1 MALYEYSW
9 LILLSPLFSFAV
21 IIFGTRMWDLATRGR
36 VAAIAAQEAEAHAGH
51 NGHDES
57 HSDVELMH
65 EKGPRGEDLVFEN
78 IEDPKVPWLTMG
90 AQISGYL
97 SVVIMAL
104 ACIYSWILLLNSAGL
119 ISIAPLLPT
128 QGIPLTQISYAWC
141 QNIDATNNCFGL
153 GSYVIAFHLDNLT
166 IVMLAVVTSIT
177 LLVQFYSQGSGHKGR
192 IEDSHNERSEHN
204 QEQRSLLYGL
214 FTKGYMERSAGF
226 ARFYA
231 YLSLFAFS
239 MLMIVF
245 AANFLVIFIGWE
257 LVGLSSYLLI
267 GFWFNKRSKPVEDRL
282 SPASASIEA
291 FIVNRVGDVGFIIGI
306 MILFVST
313 GTFSFSELPTAVMH
327 MDKTVLT
334 IAMILIFCGA
344 IGKSAQV
351 PLHVWLPPAMEGP
364 TPVSAL
370 IHAATMVAAG
380 VYMVGRTW
388 FIFAAAD
395 PLAFQV
401 VAWIGGIS
409 AIFAAVIALVQTDF
423 KRVLAFSTISQLG
436 YMFVGMGI
444 ATGSAYVYGPGLG
457 MFHLFTHAFFKALLF
472 LCAGSVLYALHH
484 ATHKETQDM
493 RVMGGLGPL
502 MPITGIAWLIGTLA
516 IGGFPFFDSFFSKD
530 NIIAV
535 AFDTGNYA
543 LWAITLITA
552 GLTSFYMFR
561 AFILAFGGKEGR
573 WGGLWGG
580 TYRGKIY
587 RIAGLEEGNQDKT
600 YLVEKD
606 EEEKEHTNIPHESP
620 LTITIPLIL
629 LMIPSIFAGDWFNF
643 YTYIDPNA
651 AALTVR
657 DVLTDWKTWLGL
669 TVSLIGFTWA
679 YVLYARVEFATL
691 HDYVENRAFLRSAHR
706 VLLHKFYVDDL
717 YNLLIR
723 YVVFG
728 FSHTAQAFDTYV
740 IDGIVNGVGRLVTT
754 IGRDVRHVET
764 GRVQAYMIGFF
775 GGVAV
780 LAILVFAL
788 VAFVK

>member
-1 MALYEYSW
+1 MELYQYSW
-9 LILLSPLFSFAV
+9 LILLAPLLSFAV
-21 IIFGTRMWDLATRGR
+21 IIFGTRVWDMLSRPHTA
-36 VAAIAAQEAEAHAGH
+36 VAPASG
-51 NGHDES
+51 GHDE
-57 HSDVELMH
+57 HVDAHTTAVEGAH
-65 EKGPRGEDLVFEN
+65 GEA
-78 IEDPKVPWLTMG
+78 EDPDEDPQVPQLTMG
-90 AQISGYL
+90 AKASAYVGIG
-97 SVVIMAL
+97 IMAL
-104 ACIYSWILLLNSAGL
+104 ACIYSWVLLVASA
-119 ISIAPLLPT
+119 SSPTLPESGIT
-128 QGIPLTQISYAWC
+128 VLSYNWLVQQGA
-141 QNIDATNNCFGL
+141 A
-153 GSYVIAFHLDNLT
+153 SYVVAFHLDR
-166 IVMLAVVTSIT
+166 LAIAMMVVVTTVS
-177 LLVQFYSQGSGHKGR
+177 LLVQFYSQG
-192 IEDSHNERSEHN
+192 
-204 QEQRSLLYGL
+204 
-214 FTKGYMERSAGF
+214 YMENSAGY
-226 ARFYA
+226 ARFFS

-239 MLMIVF
+239 MLTIVF
-245 AANFLVIFIGWE
+245 AENFLVMFVGWE

-267 GFWFNKRSKPVEDRL
+267 GFWINKRPKPAEDRL
-282 SPASASIEA
+282 SPASAAIEA
-291 FIVNRVGDVGFIIGI
+291 FIVNRIGDVGFIIGI
-306 MILFVST
+306 MILFANT
-313 GTFSFSELPTAVMH
+313 GTFQFSDLASRVGG
-327 MDKTVLT
+327 MDKVLLTV
-334 IAMILIFCGA
+334 AMILVFCGA
-344 IGKSAQV
+344 IGKSAQF

-388 FIFAAAD
+388 FIFADAD

-409 AIFAAVIALVQTDF
+409 AIFAASIALVQTDF

-444 ATGSAYVYGPGLG
+444 AAGTAYGPGLG

-502 MPITGIAWLIGTLA
+502 MPITAIAWLIGTFA

-535 AFDTGNYA
+535 AFDSGNYA

-561 AFILAFGGKEGR
+561 AFILAFGGKGGR

-600 YLVEKD
+600 YLVEMD
-606 EEEKEHTNIPHESP
+606 TEEKEHIKVPHESP

-629 LMIPSIFAGDWFNF
+629 LIIPSIFAGDWFNS
-643 YTYIDPNA
+643 YSYIQQGAP
-651 AALTVR
+651 ALTVR
-657 DVLTDWKTWLGL
+657 DVLDDWKTWVGL
-669 TVSLIGFTWA
+669 AVALVGFTWA
-679 YVLYARVEFATL
+679 YVLYARFELARI
-691 HDYVENRAFLRSAHR
+691 HDFVQNRAFLRSAHR
-706 VLLHKFYVDDL
+706 VLLHKYYVDDL
-717 YNLLIR
+717 YNWLIR

-728 FSHTAQAFDTYV
+728 FSHTIQAFDTYV
-740 IDGIVNGVGRLVTT
+740 IDGVVNSVARVVTT

-788 VAFVK
+788 VTFVK

>member
-9 LILLSPLFSFAV
+9 LILLSPLFAFAV

-36 VAAIAAQEAEAHAGH
+36 VASQPAHEAETHAGH

-57 HSDVELMH
+57 GSDVELMH
-65 EKGPRGEDLVFEN
+65 EKGPRGEDLIFEN
-78 IEDPKVPWLTMG
+78 IEDPKVPELTPG
-90 AQISGYL
+90 AKISGYL

-104 ACIYSWILLLNSAGL
+104 ACIYAWILLLNTAGL
-119 ISIAPLLPT
+119 ISVAPLLPT
-128 QGIPLTQISYAWC
+128 QGISLTQISYAWC

-166 IVMLAVVTSIT
+166 IVMLVVVTSIT
-177 LLVQFYSQGSGHKGR
+177 LLVQFYSQG
-192 IEDSHNERSEHN
+192 
-204 QEQRSLLYGL
+204 
-214 FTKGYMERSAGF
+214 YMERSAGY

-239 MLMIVF
+239 MLTIVF

-267 GFWFNKRSKPVEDRL
+267 GFWFNKKRKPAEDRL
-282 SPASASIEA
+282 SPSSASIEA

-313 GTFSFSELPTAVMH
+313 GTFSFSQLPTAVMH
-327 MDKTVLT
+327 MDKAVLT
-334 IAMILIFCGA
+334 VAMILIFCGA

-395 PLAFQV
+395 PLAFQI

-409 AIFAAVIALVQTDF
+409 AIFAASIALVQTDF

-444 ATGSAYVYGPGLG
+444 AAGTAYGPGLG

-493 RVMGGLGPL
+493 RVMGGLGPM
-502 MPITGIAWLIGTLA
+502 MPITAIAWLIGTFA

-561 AFILAFGGKEGR
+561 AFILAFGGKGGN

-580 TYRGKIY
+580 TYRGKVY
-587 RIAGLEEGNQDKT
+587 RIAGVEEGNQDKT
-600 YLVEKD
+600 YLVEMSP
-606 EEEKEHTNIPHESP
+606 EEKEHVKVPHESP
-620 LTITIPLIL
+620 LTMTIPLIL

-643 YTYIDPNA
+643 YPYIQAGAP
-651 AALTVR
+651 ALTVR
-657 DVLTDWKTWLGL
+657 DVLDDWKTWAGL
-669 TVSLIGFTWA
+669 AVSLIGFTWA
-679 YVLYARVEFATL
+679 YVMYARVEFARI
-691 HDYVENRAFLRSAHR
+691 HDYVQNRAFLRSAHR
-706 VLLHKFYVDDL
+706 VLLHKYYVDEL

-728 FSHTAQAFDTYV
+728 FSHIAQAFDTYV
-740 IDGIVNGVGRLVTT
+740 VDGIVNGVARLVTT

-788 VAFVK
+788 VTFVK

>member
-9 LILLSPLFSFAV
+9 LILLSPLFAFAV
-21 IIFGTRMWDLATRGR
+21 IIFGTRMWDLATRGH
-36 VAAIAAQEAEAHAGH
+36 VTATAAHETEAHAEH

-65 EKGPRGEDLVFEN
+65 EKGPHGEDLVFEN
-78 IEDPKVPWLTMG
+78 IEDPKVPRLTMG
-90 AQISGYL
+90 AKVSGYL

-104 ACIYSWILLLNSAGL
+104 ACLYSWILLLNTAGE
-119 ISIAPLLPT
+119 ISIAPMLPT
-128 QGIPLTQISYAWC
+128 QGISLTQISYAWC

-166 IVMLAVVTSIT
+166 IVMLVVVTSIT
-177 LLVQFYSQGSGHKGR
+177 LLVQFYSQG
-192 IEDSHNERSEHN
+192 
-204 QEQRSLLYGL
+204 
-214 FTKGYMERSAGF
+214 YMERSAGY
-226 ARFYA
+226 ARFFA

-267 GFWFNKRSKPVEDRL
+267 GFWFNKRSKPAEDRL

-291 FIVNRVGDVGFIIGI
+291 FITNRVGDVGFIIGI
-306 MILFVST
+306 MILFVNT
-313 GTFSFSELPTAVMH
+313 GTFNFSQLPTAVLH
-327 MDKTVLT
+327 MDKAVLT
-334 IAMILIFCGA
+334 VAMILIFCGA

-409 AIFAAVIALVQTDF
+409 AIFAASIALVQTDF

-444 ATGSAYVYGPGLG
+444 AAGTAYGPGLG

-493 RVMGGLGPL
+493 RVMGGLGPM
-502 MPITGIAWLIGTLA
+502 MPITAIACLVGTFA

-561 AFILAFGGKEGR
+561 AFILAFGGKDGAL
-573 WGGLWGG
+573 GGLWGG

-587 RIAGLEEGNQDKT
+587 RIAGVEEGNPDKT
-600 YLVEKD
+600 YLVERESG
-606 EEEKEHTNIPHESP
+606 EEEVKDPHESP
-620 LTITIPLIL
+620 LTMTIPLIL

-643 YTYIDPNA
+643 YSYVQPGA
-651 AALTVR
+651 PAQTVSA
-657 DVLTDWKTWLGL
+657 VLDDWKTWVGVA
-669 TVSLIGFTWA
+669 VSLVGFTWA
-679 YVLYARVEFATL
+679 YMLYARFEFVRI
-691 HDYVENRAFLRSAHR
+691 HDYVQNRAVLRVMHR
-706 VLLHKFYVDDL
+706 VLLHKYCVDDL
-717 YNLLIR
+717 YNWLIR

-728 FSHTAQAFDTYV
+728 FSHTIQAFDTYV
-740 IDGIVNGVGRLVTT
+740 IDGIVNGVARLITT
-754 IGRDVRHVET
+754 IGRDV
-764 GRVQAYMIGFF
+764 
-775 GGVAV
+775 
-780 LAILVFAL
+780 
-788 VAFVK
+788 

>member
-36 VAAIAAQEAEAHAGH
+36 VAANAAHDAEANTEH
-51 NGHDES
+51 NGHGES
-57 HSDVELMH
+57 DSDIELLH

-78 IEDPKVPWLTMG
+78 IEDPKVPELTPG
-90 AQISGYL
+90 AKLSGWL

-104 ACIYSWILLLNSAGL
+104 ACIYAWILLLNTAGL
-119 ISIAPLLPT
+119 ISVAPALPI
-128 QGIPLTQISYAWC
+128 QGISLTQISYAWC

-166 IVMLAVVTSIT
+166 IVMLVVVTSIT
-177 LLVQFYSQGSGHKGR
+177 LLVQFYSQG
-192 IEDSHNERSEHN
+192 
-204 QEQRSLLYGL
+204 
-214 FTKGYMERSAGF
+214 YMERSAGY

-239 MLMIVF
+239 MLTIVF

-267 GFWFNKRSKPVEDRL
+267 GFWFNKKSKPAEDRL
-282 SPASASIEA
+282 SPSTAAIEA
-291 FIVNRVGDVGFIIGI
+291 FITNRVGDVGFIIGI

-313 GTFSFSELPTAVMH
+313 GTFSFSALPSAVMH

-334 IAMILIFCGA
+334 VAMILIFCGA
-344 IGKSAQV
+344 IGKSAQI

-409 AIFAAVIALVQTDF
+409 AIFAASIALVQTDF

-436 YMFVGMGI
+436 YMFVGMGV
-444 ATGSAYVYGPGLG
+444 AAGTAYGPGLG

-502 MPITGIAWLIGTLA
+502 MPITAIAWLVGTFA

-561 AFILAFGGKEGR
+561 AFILAFGGKGGSL
-573 WGGLWGG
+573 GGLWGG
-580 TYRGKIY
+580 TYRGKAY
-587 RIAGLEEGNQDKT
+587 RIAGVEEGNQDKT
-600 YLVEKD
+600 YLVEMST
-606 EEEKEHTNIPHESP
+606 EEKEHVKVPHESP
-620 LTITIPLIL
+620 LFMTVPLIL
-629 LMIPSIFAGDWFNF
+629 LIIPSIFAGDWFNF
-643 YTYIDPNA
+643 YPYLQAGAP
-651 AALTVR
+651 ALTVR
-657 DVLTDWKTWLGL
+657 DVLDDWKTWVGL

-679 YVLYARVEFATL
+679 YVLYARVEFARI
-691 HDYVENRAFLRSAHR
+691 HDYVQNRAFLRSAHR
-706 VLLHKFYVDDL
+706 VLLHKYYVDDL
-717 YNLLIR
+717 YNWLIH

-728 FSHTAQAFDTYV
+728 FSHIAQAFDTYV
-740 IDGIVNGVGRLVTT
+740 IDGIVNGVARLITT

-764 GRVQAYMIGFF
+764 GRVQTYMIGFF

-788 VAFVK
+788 VTFVK

>member
-9 LILLSPLFSFAV
+9 LILLSPLFAFAV

-36 VAAIAAQEAEAHAGH
+36 VAATAAHEADAHAGH

-57 HSDVELMH
+57 DSDVELMH

-78 IEDPKVPWLTMG
+78 IEDPKVPQLTPG
-90 AQISGYL
+90 AKISGYL

-104 ACIYSWILLLNSAGL
+104 ACIYSWILLLNTAGL
-119 ISIAPLLPT
+119 ISVAPLLPT
-128 QGIPLTQISYAWC
+128 QGISLTQISYAWC

-166 IVMLAVVTSIT
+166 IVMLVVVTSIT
-177 LLVQFYSQGSGHKGR
+177 LLVQFYSQG
-192 IEDSHNERSEHN
+192 
-204 QEQRSLLYGL
+204 
-214 FTKGYMERSAGF
+214 YMERSAGY
-226 ARFYA
+226 ARFFA

-267 GFWFNKRSKPVEDRL
+267 GFWFNKRSKPAEDRL

-291 FIVNRVGDVGFIIGI
+291 FIANRVGDVGFIIGI
-306 MILFVST
+306 MILFVNT
-313 GTFSFSELPTAVMH
+313 GTFNFSQLPTAVMH

-334 IAMILIFCGA
+334 VAMILIFCGA

-388 FIFAAAD
+388 FIFADAD

-409 AIFAAVIALVQTDF
+409 AIFAASIALVQTDF

-444 ATGSAYVYGPGLG
+444 AAGTAYGPGLG

-502 MPITGIAWLIGTLA
+502 MPVTAVAWLIGTFA

-530 NIIAV
+530 NIIGV

-561 AFILAFGGKEGR
+561 AFILAFGGKGGR

-587 RIAGLEEGNQDKT
+587 RIAGVEEGNQDKT
-600 YLVEKD
+600 YLVEM
-606 EEEKEHTNIPHESP
+606 EPEEKEHIKDPRESP
-620 LTITIPLIL
+620 LTMTIPLIL

-643 YTYIDPNA
+643 YSYIQQGAPA
-651 AALTVR
+651 QTVSA
-657 DVLTDWKTWLGL
+657 VLDDWKTWVGVAVAL
-669 TVSLIGFTWA
+669 VGFTWA
-679 YVLYARVEFATL
+679 YMLYARFELARI
-691 HDYVENRAFLRSAHR
+691 HDFVQNRAFLRSAHR
-706 VLLHKFYVDDL
+706 VLLHKYYVDDL
-717 YNLLIR
+717 YNWLIR

-728 FSHTAQAFDTYV
+728 FSHTIQAFDTYV
-740 IDGIVNGVGRLVTT
+740 IDGVVNGVARVVTT

>member
-9 LILLSPLFSFAV
+9 LILLAPILSFAV
-21 IIFGTRMWDLATRGR
+21 ILFGTRMWDLATRGR
-36 VAAIAAQEAEAHAGH
+36 IAAKAEHETEAHAGH
-51 NGHDES
+51 DGLDES
-57 HSDVELMH
+57 ESDVELIH
-65 EKGPRGEDLVFEN
+65 EKGPRGEDLIFEDR
-78 IEDPKVPWLTMG
+78 EDPKVPQLTMG
-90 AQISGYL
+90 AKLSGYL
-97 SVVIMAL
+97 SVIIMAL
-104 ACIYSWILLLNSAGL
+104 ACIYAWILLLNTIGL
-119 ISIAPLLPT
+119 ISVAPSLPT
-128 QGIPLTQISYAWC
+128 QGISLTQISYAWC

-153 GSYVIAFHLDNLT
+153 GSYIISFHLDNLA
-166 IVMLAVVTSIT
+166 IIMLVVVTSIT
-177 LLVQFYSQGSGHKGR
+177 LLVQFYSQG
-192 IEDSHNERSEHN
+192 
-204 QEQRSLLYGL
+204 
-214 FTKGYMERSAGF
+214 YMERSAGY
-226 ARFYA
+226 ARFFA

-239 MLMIVF
+239 MLVIVF

-267 GFWFNKRSKPVEDRL
+267 GFWFNKRSKPAEDRL
-282 SPASASIEA
+282 SPSSAAVEA

-313 GTFSFSELPTAVMH
+313 GTFSFSQMPTAVMH
-327 MDKTVLT
+327 MDKTLLT
-334 IAMILIFCGA
+334 VAMILIFCGA

-401 VAWIGGIS
+401 VAWIGTIS
-409 AIFAAVIALVQTDF
+409 AVFAAVIALVQVDF

-436 YMFVGMGI
+436 YMFAGMGI
-444 ATGSAYVYGPGLG
+444 ALGTPYGPGLG

-472 LCAGSVLYALHH
+472 LCAGSVLFALHH

-502 MPITGIAWLIGTLA
+502 MPITAIAWLIGTLA

-543 LWAITLITA
+543 IWAILLITA

-561 AFILAFGGKEGR
+561 AFILAFGGKDGR
-573 WGGLWGG
+573 IGGLWGG

-587 RIAGLEEGNQDKT
+587 RIAGQEEGNIDKT
-600 YLVEKD
+600 YLVEMTP
-606 EEEKEHTNIPHESP
+606 EEQEHIKTPHESP
-620 LTITIPLIL
+620 LFMTIPLIL

-643 YTYIDPNA
+643 YPYIQAGAP
-651 AALTVR
+651 ALTVMN
-657 DVLTDWKTWLGL
+657 VLDDWKTWLGVA
-669 TVSLIGFTWA
+669 VSLTGFTWA
-679 YVLYARVEFATL
+679 FVLYARFEFASV
-691 HDYVENRAFLRSAHR
+691 HDYVESHAFLRNAHR
-706 VLLHKFYVDDL
+706 VMLHKFYVDEL
-717 YNLLIR
+717 YSWIVR
-723 YVVFG
+723 YIVFG
-728 FSHTAQAFDTYV
+728 LSHIAQAFDTYV
-740 IDGIVNGVGRLVTT
+740 VDGIVNGVARLIT
-754 IGRDVRHVET
+754 ILGRDVRHVET
-764 GRVQAYMIGFF
+764 GRVQTYMIGFF